1 MDLKLLDILRC
12 PACKGNLICHSDK
25 SDKRVIIEGKLE
37 CNMCSINYPI
47 VRSIPRFVSM
57 DNYAASFGYQWNLYK
72 YTQVDKFSKITH
84 SEQRFFAETNWSN
97 ECVKDNWILEA

>member
-25 SDKRVIIEGKLE
+25 SDKGVIIEGKLE
-37 CNMCSINYPI
+37 CNMCSLNYPI

-57 DNYAASFGYQWNLYK
+57 DNYAASFYNICCYFRTTGFRPFRNIVLGK
-72 YTQVDKFSKITH
+72 KI
-84 SEQRFFAETNWSN
+84 
-97 ECVKDNWILEA
+97 